1 MPIRS
6 IVLLVCSMPF
16 GAALAQDAAA
26 LSRAQRDADN
36 PLRMIIE
43 ASKIK
48 PRARASEADKA
59 AVREPEKVQ
68 VRARVAPADTA
79 PLPTPAKPAAA
90 EAPSQVNAAPAP
102 ESPAATVATPPEP
115 VSAPEPPRAV
125 PESQVR
131 EVVVPAP
138 AETRP
143 AAAEPLAPLQLTNL
157 VEPSVPRRL
166 IGKVRGDV
174 EVVVSFT
181 VLPDGSVG
189 SPAVQQSNHPL
200 MNQTVLDAVAQWR
213 YAPIAQARQHAVQL
227 LMRAGD

>member
-1 MPIRS
+1 MPTRL

-16 GAALAQDAAA
+16 GATLAQDAAVQ
-26 LSRAQRDADN
+26 SRAQRDADN
-36 PLRMIIE
+36 PLRLIIE

-48 PRARASEADKA
+48 PRTRTAEADRPV
-59 AVREPEKVQ
+59 VREPEKVQ
-68 VRARVAPADTA
+68 VRARVAPVDAA
-79 PLPTPAKPAAA
+79 PLPPAVAKPAVEATPAVEAA
-90 EAPSQVNAAPAP
+90 AAASPVATVASPPEPMPAP
-102 ESPAATVATPPEP
+102 ETPRSE
-115 VSAPEPPRAV
+115 

-138 AETRP
+138 AEPRP
-143 AAAEPLAPLQLTNL
+143 AVVEPPAPLQLTNL

-174 EVVVSFT
+174 EVVVAFT

-189 SPAVQQSNHPL
+189 SPAVQQSSNPA

-213 YAPIAQARQHAVQL
+213 YAPIAAARQHAVQL
-227 LMRAGD
+227 LLRTGE